1 MHDESIQHL
10 LFECWYVRFL
20 WGLAQ
25 IAFGISLLEYLSD
38 RVREA
43 EASDRV
49 KSTEVSD
56 RVKSTEDRMKW
67 IADRV
72 YKAGRRSD
80 EAESRSG
87 YLGRL
92 GIGYG

>member
-1 MHDESIQHL
+1 M
-10 LFECWYVRFL
+10 
-20 WGLAQ
+20 
-25 IAFGISLLEYLSD
+25 SD

-43 EASDRV
+43 EAYDRV

-56 RVKSTEDRMKW
+56 RVKSAEDRMKW

-92 GIGYG
+92 VIGYGWLRYGVNRNKIAC